1 MVEIGNLKRV
11 YDETEIEEFESE
23 FVDTAILCVDCDE
36 SFVWTIGEQ
45 TFFRDKGL
53 VNPPK
58 RCKTCKQAKNKRLS
72 DIQRAQETGVKQK
85 VEVSVNCAK
94 CDTRTTVP
102 FYPSQG
108 RPVYCRSCF
117 LDMNPAVLSSSN
129 GRE

>member
-11 YDETEIEEFESE
+11 YDETDVEEFESE
-23 FVDTAILCVDCDE
+23 FVDKDIHCVDCEE

-58 RCKTCKQAKNKRLS
+58 RCKICKQAKNKRLS

-94 CDTRTTVP
+94 CETRTTVP

-108 RPVYCRSCF
+108 RPVFCRSCF
-117 LDMNPAVLSSSN
+117 LDMNPAVLTSN
-129 GRE
+129 NGNE